1 LNANHLASIATR
13 PQSTESLH
21 ASSAKNDP
29 DGARTLDAN
38 RSFRAFRATPTQS
51 AASHRITD
59 FVRISP
65 ASMAFTL
72 LMSFLSALPS
82 FAIDMSL
89 PAITETAASLRVAP
103 AQAGLMMS
111 LFMVGFAVAPLFYG
125 PASDRYGRKPIV
137 VFACMLFV
145 IAGIGCA
152 LAQSLPTLLMWR
164 VVQGA
169 GAGASMTIA
178 LAIIRDLFEGQ
189 AARTKLSYVTIA
201 TMIVPMIAP
210 TAGAALLAL
219 GGWRVIHAVLA
230 GVGLFLLLA
239 MLLGFAESARINPA
253 NRLVPSVIARNYLR
267 VLMHPLCLGYILVSS
282 TTFGALF
289 AYVSGS
295 SLFLINVVGLRPLQ
309 YGLVFAATSL
319 GIMAGAFLNTRL
331 SARGV
336 LPFYPLAA
344 GLLLAVVSTILL
356 LAMTLVNWMP
366 LPLFISLLVL
376 GNLAF
381 GLTAPNAMQ
390 GAMQPLPQIA
400 GAAGAATGCIQMT
413 TAAVVSGLVAEL
425 YDGHSALSMTAF
437 MALCSLL
444 ALIAYLLLARPAECV
459 VVLP

>member
-1 LNANHLASIATR
+1 
-13 PQSTESLH
+13 
-21 ASSAKNDP
+21 
-29 DGARTLDAN
+29 
-38 RSFRAFRATPTQS
+38 
-51 AASHRITD
+51 
-59 FVRISP
+59 
-65 ASMAFTL
+65 
-72 LMSFLSALPS
+72 
-82 FAIDMSL
+82 
-89 PAITETAASLRVAP
+89 
-103 AQAGLMMS
+103 
-111 LFMVGFAVAPLFYG
+111 
-125 PASDRYGRKPIV
+125 
-137 VFACMLFV
+137 
-145 IAGIGCA
+145 
-152 LAQSLPTLLMWR
+152 
-164 VVQGA
+164 
-169 GAGASMTIA
+169 

-189 AARTKLSYVTIA
+189 AARTKLSYVTVA

-239 MLLGFAESARINPA
+239 MLLGFAESARIDPA

-267 VLMHPLCLGYILVSS
+267 VLMHPLCLGYILVSA

-319 GIMAGAFLNTRL
+319 GIMAGAFLNSRL

-336 LPFYPLAA
+336 LPFYPLTA

-356 LAMTLVNWMP
+356 LAMTLVDWMP

-444 ALIAYLLLARPAECV
+444 ALIAYLLLARPAERV
-459 VVLP
+459 VVSP